1 MSILLHFIVLIFIA
15 LFIFPGRKFFRRNI
29 PLNQEKGRQLISS
42 SSLMLQKFGSS
53 RGYKADYYFDAQNLY
68 EVIDNI
74 TTTIPLASIVEVK
87 RGTTRIGNRSV
98 WSVDWLTE
106 GQRKQTRFLH
116 NYTLFNQSFAT
127 FLDAVK
133 QANPDAR
140 VTSLTLFTL

>member
-1 MSILLHFIVLIFIA
+1 MTVLLPIIVLIFFVF
-15 LFIFPGRKFFRRNI
+15 FIFPTRKLFYRSNRPGQEDGRK
-29 PLNQEKGRQLISS
+29 LISS

-68 EVIDNI
+68 EVIDGI

-98 WSVDWLTE
+98 WSVDWLIE

-133 QANPDAR
+133 QANPGAR
-140 VTSLTLFTL
+140 VTRLTLFTL